1 MFILTI
7 INNGTNKSPQPNVLC
22 LYGLFFFKL
31 AENYSAVI
39 LKHFLPQYGYFSLSF
54 PFAYLISY
62 HSPFIFTDVKTG
74 KRNAFQLFRFV
85 RNSATTRGTDGKH
98 PMQYIWSEWLF
109 MECVSCLELSF
120 FFINIQLHTI
130 FSGDKHTCTDTFFL
144 GSRLTKM
151 QLKRH
156 LWPIKP
162 LYVVHKL
169 LLSFC
174 PPSTE

>member
-7 INNGTNKSPQPNVLC
+7 INNGTNKSPQQNVLWF
-22 LYGLFFFKL
+22 YGLFFFKL

-98 PMQYIWSEWLF
+98 PMQYISSEWLS

-120 FFINIQLHTI
+120 FWLMFSCIPFSLEINIHAHTH
-130 FSGDKHTCTDTFFL
+130 FFPWVKAHQNAAKKTFM
-144 GSRLTKM
+144 T
-151 QLKRH
+151 H
-156 LWPIKP
+156 
-162 LYVVHKL
+162 
-169 LLSFC
+169 
-174 PPSTE
+174 